1 MNKKLLKQIVNERRS
16 NSWLFIELLLVSI
29 VLWYVVDYMFVTLY
43 TYFEPRGF
51 DIENTYRVEFDYLT
65 EKSPDYIA
73 NRTDEEAHADMR
85 ELLDRLRRR
94 PGVEAVSMSQNSFP
108 YNGSNSGMDVRLDT
122 MESKYNIRRWVTP
135 DFFRVF
141 RYQGANGETPEQLA
155 ALLKEGTFMV
165 SRNVFESRYK
175 IDLKDYVGKEFC
187 PNWWQRSK
195 WSVMMIFPPV
205 LIAGPQSSCYRRIGW
220 LRAMKSVCVRTKT
233 NLPLLPNN

>member
-108 YNGSNSGMDVRLDT
+108 YNGKHGRSRASPNDGCCTCSPWYPGVRPSHCYFRCT
-122 MESKYNIRRWVTP
+122 GKNFVWIRTLP
-135 DFFRVF
+135 I
-141 RYQGANGETPEQLA
+141 Y
-155 ALLKEGTFMV
+155 
-165 SRNVFESRYK
+165 
-175 IDLKDYVGKEFC
+175 

-205 LIAGPQSSCYRRIGW
+205 LIAGPQSSHLYAAGCGTRMFPIAPEKY
-220 LRAMKSVCVRTKT
+220 
-233 NLPLLPNN
+233 

>member
-51 DIENTYRVEFDYLT
+51 DIETTYRVEFDYLT

-165 SRNVFESRYK
+165 
-175 IDLKDYVGKEFC
+175 
-187 PNWWQRSK
+187 
-195 WSVMMIFPPV
+195 
-205 LIAGPQSSCYRRIGW
+205 
-220 LRAMKSVCVRTKT
+220 
-233 NLPLLPNN
+233 

>member
-65 EKSPDYIA
+65 EK
-73 NRTDEEAHADMR
+73 
-85 ELLDRLRRR
+85 
-94 PGVEAVSMSQNSFP
+94 SMSQNSFP

-165 SRNVFESRYK
+165 SRNEFESRYK
-175 IDLKDYVGKEFC
+175 IDLKD
-187 PNWWQRSK
+187 
-195 WSVMMIFPPV
+195 FPPV
-205 LIAGPQSSCYRRIGW
+205 LIAGPQSSCYRKIGW

>member
-94 PGVEAVSMSQNSFP
+94 PGVEAVSMSQNSLGDARLLPCFTLS
-108 YNGSNSGMDVRLDT
+108 GSQRRNSGTISCSV
-122 MESKYNIRRWVTP
+122 EG
-135 DFFRVF
+135 
-141 RYQGANGETPEQLA
+141 RYFYG
-155 ALLKEGTFMV
+155 
-165 SRNVFESRYK
+165 
-175 IDLKDYVGKEFC
+175 
-187 PNWWQRSK
+187 
-195 WSVMMIFPPV
+195 
-205 LIAGPQSSCYRRIGW
+205 IA
-220 LRAMKSVCVRTKT
+220 
-233 NLPLLPNN
+233 